1 MKKIISML
9 LMAMC
14 LMLTACGPSIEQILD
29 KPTSEVSPE
38 DVTKLIGCIEEIN
51 VPAQEHLKAQA
62 WGALINLIDDNQDK
76 FDLAARCY
84 GKLNTLGPDQLVD
97 TSAHEVMQQFA
108 ALVSELA
115 AHKMLSASAF

>member
-1 MKKIISML
+1 MFLMSM
-9 LMAMC
+9 C
-14 LMLTACGPSIEQILD
+14 FMLTACGSSIEQILD

-38 DVTKLIGCIEEIN
+38 DVTRLIGCIEEIN
-51 VPAQEHLKAQA
+51 VPAQEHMKARA
-62 WGALINLIDDNQDK
+62 WGALISLVDDNQEK

-84 GKLNTLGPDQLVD
+84 AKLNTLGPDQLVD